1 MYSANVIGP
10 WSLIA
15 RRIASATCSLMA
27 RSMPPRA
34 VAQAPQAGGGRAWE
48 NPGVVDELR
57 LAASVIAGRDGSAGL
72 ELLVIERSRSS
83 RFLPGYVAFPGG
95 ATDPGDA
102 DLAVEWF
109 GTADEISRAC
119 AIRELS
125 EETALALTVDGLGP
139 IGSWDPLSP
148 VGMAPPTPEQLPE
161 IAHWIAPEE
170 VPVRFDARYFA
181 VESIDGLEPT
191 PDGSEAASAW
201 WATAEELL
209 ADHEAGRQKLYWP
222 TFFTMTH
229 LAACAS
235 VADLLALRFETRE
248 PTDDDVERLPRAT
261 FWQD

>member
-1 MYSANVIGP
+1 M
-10 WSLIA
+10 
-15 RRIASATCSLMA
+15 
-27 RSMPPRA
+27 
-34 VAQAPQAGGGRAWE
+34 
-48 NPGVVDELR
+48 VDELR

-102 DLAVEWF
+102 ALAVEWF

-181 VESIDGLEPT
+181 VESIDGLDPT

-209 ADHEAGRQKLYWP
+209 TDHEAGRRKLYWP

-229 LAACAS
+229 LAECSS
-235 VADLLALRFETRE
+235 VADLLALRIETRE
-248 PTDDDVERLPRAT
+248 PTEDDVARLSRAT

>member
-1 MYSANVIGP
+1 M
-10 WSLIA
+10 
-15 RRIASATCSLMA
+15 
-27 RSMPPRA
+27 
-34 VAQAPQAGGGRAWE
+34 
-48 NPGVVDELR
+48 VDELR

-148 VGMAPPTPEQLPE
+148 VGMAPPTLEQLPE

-181 VESIDGLEPT
+181 VEAIG
-191 PDGSEAASAW
+191 GSNRPRTVRRPRRPGGS
-201 WATAEELL
+201 TADELL
-209 ADHEAGRQKLYWP
+209 ADHEAGRRKLYWP

-229 LAACAS
+229 LAACSS

-248 PTDDDVERLPRAT
+248 PTEDDVERLPRAT